1 MKEIFDN
8 YDTSGPVD
16 EEKPTFSDLG
26 TFIGY
31 EWVRYGTIFKTYYK
45 NNSWYGT
52 SPLDEE
58 EFEDEEKAEDWD
70 NWEGELNF

>member
-31 EWVRYGTIFKTYYK
+31 E
-45 NNSWYGT
+45 
-52 SPLDEE
+52 
-58 EFEDEEKAEDWD
+58 
-70 NWEGELNF
+70 